1 MTCVRLATEGDLD
14 GLHQL
19 AEHLDTINLPNDRTR
34 LATMLEAS
42 NSIVCGKEE
51 GVDRAILFVLEDDDG
66 ALVGCSAIIPR
77 HGSPAAPHTFF
88 DVIEDERY
96 SRSLD
101 RVFRHQVLRLGTSF
115 HPRTEIGSL
124 VLAPDLRGRGLG
136 RLISHARFQY
146 IAANRSRFC
155 DHILAELL
163 PPFDANGSSPLWQA
177 LGSRFTGMS
186 YREADRM
193 STDEKE
199 FIEDLF
205 PRGDIHVSL
214 FEEET
219 RAVIGQVG
227 EQTKSVQ
234 AMLEAEG
241 FFYTQRI
248 DPFDGGPHFRA
259 VTDAVRSVAA
269 TRSGR
274 LAEGKGS
281 TDAIVGTRGEQPE
294 SYRAV
299 RTRVTMRGP
308 DVLCS
313 SEAIE
318 RLGVKPGAQVLV
330 TPL

>member
-1 MTCVRLATEGDLD
+1 MTFVRLAATDDLD

-19 AEHLDTINLPNDRTR
+19 AKHLDTINLPNDRER
-34 LATMLEAS
+34 LKTMIEAS
-42 NSIVCGKEE
+42 RSIVCGDDE

-66 ALVGCSAIIPR
+66 TLIGCSAIIPR

-101 RVFRHQVLRLGTSF
+101 RVFTHQVLRLGTSF
-115 HPRTEIGSL
+115 RPRTEIGSL
-124 VLAPDLRGRGLG
+124 VLAPGQRGRGLG

-146 IAANRSRFC
+146 IAAHRSRFC
-155 DHILAELL
+155 EHILAELL
-163 PPFDANGSSPLWQA
+163 PPFDANGSSPLWRA

-193 STDEKE
+193 SSDEKE

-205 PRGDIHVSL
+205 PRGDIYVSL

-227 EQTKSVQ
+227 EHTKSVQ
-234 AMLEAEG
+234 SMLEAEG
-241 FFYTQRI
+241 FFYTRRI

-259 VTDAVRSVAA
+259 VTDTVRSVAA

-274 LAEGKGS
+274 LAAGSGS
-281 TDAIVGTRGEQPE
+281 TDAIIGVNGTQPE
-294 SYRAV
+294 DYRAV
-299 RTRVTMRGP
+299 RTRVTLRGP
-308 DVLCS
+308 DILCP

-318 RLGVKPGAQVLV
+318 RLGVEPGAQALV